1 MTTPHKLRKLSAGT
15 AANIIIFIG
24 AVIILLPLLNIL
36 ILSVSN
42 QRAYNENVFSFV
54 KAPQFKNYI
63 EAWVKARIVQ
73 YGLNTFIVAGIA
85 ILGILFSSSMCA
97 YAISRFSKFKEIGL
111 LYYVI
116 LSGMFIP
123 VQAIILPLF
132 RQLKA
137 FGLLNRLGG
146 LSVIYMGTAMS
157 LSMMLFCG
165 FFRSIPR
172 ELDDASAI
180 DGCSPFG
187 TYFKIIMPLS
197 GTVIATVTIL
207 TGLTIWRDFFIPL
220 VVITEP
226 GRKTL
231 GVGLLAFVDEF
242 SLDWTKMCAAM
253 VLQTLPILVLFLAL
267 QRFFISGVV
276 SGAVKG

>member
-1 MTTPHKLRKLSAGT
+1 MASIHKSRKLPESIAAGFV
-15 AANIIIFIG
+15 IVIG
-24 AVIILLPLLNIL
+24 AVIILLPLFNIF
-36 ILSVSN
+36 ILSISN
-42 QRAYNENVFSFV
+42 QREYNENIFSFIR
-54 KAPQFKNYI
+54 APRFTNYI
-63 EAWVKARIVQ
+63 EAWIKARIVQ
-73 YGLNTFIVAGIA
+73 YGFNTLVVAGFAIA
-85 ILGILFSSSMCA
+85 GILLSASMCA
-97 YAISRFSKFKEIGL
+97 YGISRFPQYKEIAV

-146 LSVIYMGTAMS
+146 LSVIYMGINMA

-165 FFRSIPR
+165 FFRAIPR
-172 ELDDASAI
+172 ELDDAAAI

-187 TYFKIIMPLS
+187 TFFKIILPLS

-253 VLQTLPILVLFLAL
+253 VLQTLPIVALFLML
-267 QRFFISGVV
+267 QRFFISGAV